1 MILGLKAG
9 NMRKTRIMSLISIVV
24 ILAFA
29 SMYPARGQESTDS
42 LRTFFDST
50 VSGLSIQV
58 NATEEVEP
66 GSNITVLLSLKGSAD
81 TYVDK
86 FNMSLCGFVHGTL
99 KSVMTSMAYDDLDL
113 NNSQRDW
120 NHTFNVPEDVW
131 GTTSG
136 EITLTCTTKIGGVE
150 LTLRDLTLGFTM
162 TNVKNVYLESVET
175 QLQDLNGTYL
185 QLNST
190 YWQLNQTYKELE
202 ENYTALQGSRSELES
217 TRQVMAILVI
227 ATVFFVA
234 TTVYMVI
241 RKPKDYW

>member
-1 MILGLKAG
+1 MIFGLKVG
-9 NMRKTRIMSLISIVV
+9 NMSKTRVMSLISIVV

-29 SMYPARGQESTDS
+29 SIYPAKGQESTEN
-42 LRTFFDST
+42 LTTFFDST

-66 GSNITVLLSLKGSAD
+66 GANITVLLSLKGSAD

-86 FNMSLCGFVHGTL
+86 FNMSLCGFVRGIL
-99 KSVMTSMAYDDLDL
+99 KTVMASVAYDDLDL
-113 NNSQRDW
+113 NDSQKEW
-120 NHTFNVPEDVW
+120 NFTFKVPEDVW

-162 TNVKNVYLESVET
+162 TNVKNVYLESVEA

-202 ENYTALQGSRSELES
+202 QNYTALQGSRNELES

-234 TTVYMVI
+234 TTVYLVI